1 MHTLI
6 YWVLMFFFKVL
17 NSLVLYCYTTTQMT
31 ITHKNYPRTISV
43 GKYPRFYHGFS
54 TKLETLNYKTILTDH
69 PRITHGFNS
78 VENLW
83 VNTHGFATNL
93 KILNYKT
100 IVTDY
105 PRITHGFN
113 SVENLW
119 VNSHGFTT
127 DFPQI

>member
-1 MHTLI
+1 MTESNFHI
-6 YWVLMFFFKVL
+6 QSIFHHI
-17 NSLVLYCYTTTQMT
+17 CTTTQMT

-54 TKLETLNYKTILTDH
+54 TKLETLNYKTILMDY

-83 VNTHGFATNL
+83 VNTHGFTTHFATNL

-100 IVTDY
+100 IVTGY

-119 VNSHGFTT
+119 VNSDGFTT